1 MESEKLKIYKNRL
14 FVSDLIFDVLT
25 DKITVLE
32 ALSRFPKDNN
42 DINIKCAF
50 DALTHREAD
59 EDMRQ
64 KISDYAIVQDDY
76 LIDIANMLKE
86 NQRFPD
92 EYIQNYIKYHND
104 TLISEEENFKSILK
118 KIKRMI
124 NF

>member
-1 MESEKLKIYKNRL
+1 
-14 FVSDLIFDVLT
+14 
-25 DKITVLE
+25 
-32 ALSRFPKDNN
+32 
-42 DINIKCAF
+42 
-50 DALTHREAD
+50 
-59 EDMRQ
+59 MRQ

>member
-50 DALTHREAD
+50 DALAHREAD

-64 KISDYAIVQDDY
+64 K
-76 LIDIANMLKE
+76 
-86 NQRFPD
+86 
-92 EYIQNYIKYHND
+92 
-104 TLISEEENFKSILK
+104 
-118 KIKRMI
+118 
-124 NF
+124 